1 MDDSTWIII
10 LLSIIVF
17 MLIYIAILGNYINNE
32 LSMFRN
38 ESVDQLK
45 TLEAIVDRLDKLI
58 YKTPQR

>member
-58 YKTPQR
+58 DRTPMQ

>member
-38 ESVDQLK
+38 ESADQLK

-58 YKTPQR
+58 YKTPRR